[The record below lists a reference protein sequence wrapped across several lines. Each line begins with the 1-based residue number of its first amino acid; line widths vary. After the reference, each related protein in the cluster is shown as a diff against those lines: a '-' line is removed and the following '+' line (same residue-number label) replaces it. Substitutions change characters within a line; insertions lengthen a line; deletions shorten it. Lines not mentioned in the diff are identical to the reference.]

1 MTTAAERAMNQPS
14 TESRKITI
22 AEAMAIAIQCQKND
36 QLDEAEALLRK
47 VLEVVPDSADA
58 LHFSGVLAHQQG
70 RSQDALTLIARSLAV
85 EPTQAD
91 WHSNLGIV
99 LQSVG
104 RLNEA
109 VDAYR
114 HAIGLNPQ
122 HANAHNNLGVL
133 LRAQGHLE
141 EAEHEYRESIALN
154 PKQPDAHHNLA
165 VLLSATH
172 RTKEAVTC
180 YCRALTLKP
189 EYPEARRLLAL
200 AYCVLGEP
208 DKAVLVCEEW
218 LRHEP
223 DDPIALHTLAAC
235 SGQGVPERASDAY
248 VQKVFDSFATSFE
261 AKLAMLHYQAPALVA
276 AALEDSGLGQDRQLD
291 VLDAGCGTG
300 LCGPLIAP
308 YAQRLTGVDLSAGM
322 LEHAREKKVYDELV
336 HSELTVYLERCMES
350 FDVIVSADTLVYFGG
365 LEAVIT
371 AAARALRP
379 GGVFAFTV
387 EEATGEDVSV
397 PYCIRPHGRF
407 NHAADYVE
415 RCLLEAGFTPGIGRA
430 QLRLESGL
438 PVAGLVVRARKPSA
452 MRESHA

>member
-1 MTTAAERAMNQPS
+1 MASAVESPMNQPS
-14 TESRKITI
+14 PESREITI

-70 RSQDALTLIARSLAV
+70 RSQDALGLIARSLAV
-85 EPTQAD
+85 EPNQAD
-91 WHSNLGIV
+91 WHSNLGVV

-104 RLNEA
+104 RLSEA

-114 HAIGLNPQ
+114 RAIGLNPQ

-141 EAEHEYRESIALN
+141 DAEHEYRESIALN

-235 SGQGVPERASDAY
+235 SGQDVPERASDAY
-248 VQKVFDSFATSFE
+248 VQKVFDSFAASFE

-276 AALEDSGLGQDRQLD
+276 AALEDCGLRQDRQLD
-291 VLDAGCGTG
+291 ILDAGCGTG
-300 LCGPLIAP
+300 LCGPLMAP
-308 YAQRLTGVDLSAGM
+308 FAQRLIGVDLSAGM
-322 LEHAREKKVYDELV
+322 LEHARDKKVYDELV
-336 HSELTVYLERCMES
+336 HNELTVYLERCAEA
-350 FDVIVSADTLVYFGG
+350 FDVIVSADTLVYFGD
-365 LEAVIT
+365 LEPIIT

-379 GGVFAFTV
+379 GGLFVFTV
-387 EEATGEDVSV
+387 EEATGEDVPG
-397 PYCIRPHGRF
+397 PYRIRPHGRF
-407 NHAADYVE
+407 NHRADYVE
-415 RCLLEAGFTPGIGRA
+415 GCLLDAGLTPSIGRS

-438 PVAGLVVRARKPSA
+438 PVDGLVVRGRKTSA
-452 MRESHA
+452 MREHHA

>member
-1 MTTAAERAMNQPS
+1 MASAVESPMNQPS
-14 TESRKITI
+14 PESREITI

-70 RSQDALTLIARSLAV
+70 RSQDALGLIARSLAV
-85 EPTQAD
+85 EPNQAD
-91 WHSNLGIV
+91 WHSNLGVV

-104 RLNEA
+104 RLSEA

-114 HAIGLNPQ
+114 RAIGLNPQ

-141 EAEHEYRESIALN
+141 DAEHEYRESIALN

-235 SGQGVPERASDAY
+235 SGQDVPERASDAY
-248 VQKVFDSFATSFE
+248 VQKVFDSFAASFE

-276 AALEDSGLGQDRQLD
+276 AALEDCGLRQDRQLD
-291 VLDAGCGTG
+291 ILDAGCGTG
-300 LCGPLIAP
+300 LCGPLMAP
-308 YAQRLTGVDLSAGM
+308 FAQRLIGVDLSAGM
-322 LEHAREKKVYDELV
+322 LEHARDKKVYDELV
-336 HSELTVYLERCMES
+336 HSELTVYLERCGES
-350 FDVIVSADTLVYFGG
+350 FDVIVSADTLVYFGD
-365 LEAVIT
+365 LEPIIT

-379 GGVFAFTV
+379 GGLFVFTV
-387 EEATGEDVSV
+387 EEATGEDVPG
-397 PYCIRPHGRF
+397 PYRIRPHGRF
-407 NHAADYVE
+407 NHRADYVE
-415 RCLLEAGFTPGIGRA
+415 GCLLDAGLTPSIGRS

-438 PVAGLVVRARKPSA
+438 PVDGLVVRGRKTSA
-452 MRESHA
+452 MREHHA